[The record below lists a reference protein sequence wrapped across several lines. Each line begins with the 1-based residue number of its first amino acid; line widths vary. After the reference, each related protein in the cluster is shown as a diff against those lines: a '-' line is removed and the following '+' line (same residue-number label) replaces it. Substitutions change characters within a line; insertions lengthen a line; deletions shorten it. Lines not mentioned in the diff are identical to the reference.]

1 LERSVRTARNA
12 VFNAIAFLYP
22 AVLALVTTPLFLH
35 YVSTAAYG
43 IYALAIA
50 FVSILGLLEF
60 GAGMALMKYMPE
72 YLARGENEAA
82 VDVMRAGLAFYGL
95 LGLAGALVSASV
107 GVFFIQALS
116 DVPPELGS
124 SARLAFILGGVAF
137 ALTVLMNVFG
147 SVLGSLQTF
156 GIATTITVGVSTA
169 ATVVTLVLLALGAGL
184 NGIMIGVALRPAL
197 GLILFAIAARARLPE
212 IRFTPKWNT
221 DLTRRLVSLSAY
233 IFAGNISGIVLFQF
247 DKFYLGVVS
256 GIALVTF
263 YVVPGA
269 LAVRLHAAASSL
281 TSVALPTA
289 SALFSSGDLRRVQTL
304 YRRATWLTALF
315 LVSVGTPAVMFAGKI
330 LLHWVGL
337 SFEEE
342 SSETL
347 QILIA
352 TYFVLGLSAAPYWIT
367 MAAGRPRSTI
377 VFNLASALIN
387 IGFIFLLVPH
397 YGILGAALAYLIS
410 VITVP
415 GFIWYV
421 ERRVL
426 ALPRSPWSAISWRLA
441 VGATAQ
447 VAVCFALRPF
457 ADNLLSTIALVLVCV
472 LVAPALLYGLGFIEP
487 EDRALLGRVFGRQPV
502 GGAAR

>member
-1 LERSVRTARNA
+1 V
-12 VFNAIAFLYP
+12 IAFLYP
-22 AVLALVTTPLFLH
+22 AVLALVTTPVFLY
-35 YVSTAAYG
+35 YVSDAAYG

-72 YLARGENEAA
+72 HLARGENDAA
-82 VDVMRAGLAFYGL
+82 VDIMRAGLAFYGL
-95 LGLAGALVSASV
+95 LGLVGALVSTGV
-107 GVFFIQALS
+107 GVFFTQALS
-116 DVPPELGS
+116 DVPAELEA

-137 ALTVLMNVFG
+137 ALTVVMNVFG

-156 GIATTITVGVSTA
+156 GIATAITIA
-169 ATVVTLVLLALGAGL
+169 ATTVATAVTLVLLVAGAGL
-184 NGIMIGVALRPAL
+184 DGIMIGVALRPAL
-197 GLILFAIAARARLPE
+197 GMILFAIAARSRLPE

-233 IFAGNISGIVLFQF
+233 IFVGNISGVVLFQF
-247 DKFYLGVVS
+247 DKFYLGVLS
-256 GIALVTF
+256 GVTLVTF

-269 LAVRLHAAASSL
+269 LAVRLHAAASSI

-289 SALFSSGDLRRVQTL
+289 SALLSSGDLRRVQIL

-315 LVSVGTPAVMFAGKI
+315 LVSVATPAIIFSGKI
-330 LLHWVGL
+330 LLHWVGA
-337 SFEEE
+337 SFENK
-342 SSETL
+342 STETL
-347 QILIA
+347 QILVA
-352 TYFVLGLSAAPYWIT
+352 TYFFLGLSAAPYWIT

-377 VFNLASALIN
+377 VFNLATALIN
-387 IGFIFLLVPH
+387 VGFIFLLVPH

-426 ALPRSPWSAISWRLA
+426 GLERSPWPGISWRLA
-441 VGATAQ
+441 VAALTQ
-447 VAVCFALRPF
+447 VAVCFALRPL
-457 ADNLLSTIALVLVCV
+457 ADNLISTIALVLLCI
-472 LVAPALLYGLGFIEP
+472 LVAPAVLYVCGFIEP
-487 EDRALLGRVFGRQPV
+487 EDKALVGRVFGRRATS
-502 GGAAR
+502 GAAREGSG